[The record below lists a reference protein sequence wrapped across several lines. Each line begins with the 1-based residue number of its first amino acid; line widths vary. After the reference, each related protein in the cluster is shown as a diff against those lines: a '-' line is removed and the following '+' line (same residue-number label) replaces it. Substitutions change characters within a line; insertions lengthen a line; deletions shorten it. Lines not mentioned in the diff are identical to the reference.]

1 MLKWSE
7 TWLESDPDDMLL
19 EAHPNFRVR
28 PEVLCSHLIN
38 FDYGVTTCD
47 PFRQYRKDPASVES
61 SSVEMPLQSS
71 SVSDTIDL
79 AWDDPKLK
87 HLREKYKAQFLTTF
101 IQFVTHDGGCS
112 TLPFEPFDIVK
123 PFAEKPNEP
132 DETIIKMYNRMFN
145 LKPKNNYVS
154 ESPEEIK
161 EAKLLKSQL
170 LLASC
175 EEMLTT
181 IEYNAYFFWDSKN
194 KKKKH
199 KKEFISRC
207 SMIVVE
213 SQEQHD
219 SDKEFCE
226 KVIEVTKDSFG
237 NKKKKLRNRR
247 IDLCVQFIEKK
258 VQEEEK
264 KKKLEEEKEYES
276 ISGEEIEI

>member
-1 MLKWSE
+1 
-7 TWLESDPDDMLL
+7 
-19 EAHPNFRVR
+19 
-28 PEVLCSHLIN
+28 
-38 FDYGVTTCD
+38 
-47 PFRQYRKDPASVES
+47 
-61 SSVEMPLQSS
+61 MPLQSS

-112 TLPFEPFDIVK
+112 TLPFEPFVK
-123 PFAEKPNEP
+123 PFAEKS
-132 DETIIKMYNRMFN
+132 DDTIIKMYNRMFN
-145 LKPKNNYVS
+145 LKPKDNYVS
-154 ESPEEIK
+154 ESPEKIK
-161 EAKLLKSQL
+161 EAKLSKSQL

-264 KKKLEEEKEYES
+264 EKKLEEEKKKR
-276 ISGEEIEI
+276 IDTGRGN